1 MYSGDAPCTLAPVR
15 VAGRPLHPR
24 DVWIQKGRGKSGE
37 LAHGLGT
44 VAASLYSCHFRQ
56 TTPIRR
62 RSGKQRSGQR
72 ACAPAKGSGSPTA
85 KTRRVKRGSTK
96 SQAQSNPF
104 QRGRIGTKQCSGR
117 GGGDACRS
125 TFHVKLVVARTA
137 SPKLCARLKF
147 CFQRGDVENAKRTA
161 SSYISG
167 RQGSW
172 GISVSE

>member
-1 MYSGDAPCTLAPVR
+1 MAPLKAR
-15 VAGRPLHPR
+15 HKAIL
-24 DVWIQKGRGKSGE
+24 
-37 LAHGLGT
+37 
-44 VAASLYSCHFRQ
+44 FR
-56 TTPIRR
+56 
-62 RSGKQRSGQR
+62 
-72 ACAPAKGSGSPTA
+72 
-85 KTRRVKRGSTK
+85 
-96 SQAQSNPF
+96 
-104 QRGRIGTKQCSGR
+104 RGRIGTKQCSRR

>member
-1 MYSGDAPCTLAPVR
+1 MYSGDASCTLAPVR
-15 VAGRPLHPR
+15 VTRRPLHPR
-24 DVWIQKGRGKSGE
+24 DVWIQKERGKSGE
-37 LAHGLGT
+37 LGT
-44 VAASLYSCHFRQ
+44 VAASLYSRHFLRR

-62 RSGKQRSGQR
+62 RSGTQRSGQR
-72 ACAPAKGSGSPTA
+72 ASCAPAKGSGSPTA

-104 QRGRIGTKQCSGR
+104 RRGRIGTKQCSGR

-147 CFQRGDVENAKRTA
+147 CFQGGDVENAKRTA

>member
-1 MYSGDAPCTLAPVR
+1 MPRVTLDPVR

-24 DVWIQKGRGKSGE
+24 DAWIQKGRGKSGE
-37 LAHGLGT
+37 LAHGSGK
-44 VAASLYSCHFRQ
+44 VAASLYSRLFLRR
-56 TTPIRR
+56 TTPIRHQF
-62 RSGKQRSGQR
+62 GTQRSGQR
-72 ACAPAKGSGSPTA
+72 ATCAPAKGSGSPTA
-85 KTRRVKRGSTK
+85 KTRRVKRGSAK

-104 QRGRIGTKQCSGR
+104 RRGRIGTKQCSGR